1 MLGVWECVRRGFC
14 MFWAMNQSERSI
26 TKRKK
31 LSRFRVYK
39 PVGNPVVPELF
50 QEKKFPLE
58 LDPVPGLILAEA
70 NIAHLLT
77 SSYRWPLWLQT
88 KIPKMNT
95 SQTPLLLVITS
106 LGQLQVLSWF
116 LFWFEVQFPGT
127 WILHIGKR
135 RMRPPT
141 TFKLQMDLDPTC
153 GTSLLLKP
161 NLKPE
166 YGNNSIFYPCS
177 IQICALIWIYKELQF
192 WVLISFQTQRTA
204 GSGSLEEKKSQ
215 NQRTASPGYFKPP

>member
-1 MLGVWECVRRGFC
+1 MCQEGVF
-14 MFWAMNQSERSI
+14 MFWAMNQSEKSI
-26 TKRKK
+26 SKRKK

-58 LDPVPGLILAEA
+58 LDPVLGLILAEA

-95 SQTPLLLVITS
+95 LQTPLILVITS

-116 LFWFEVQFPGT
+116 LFWFEIQFPGT
-127 WILHIGKR
+127 WITDSTHWEKENE
-135 RMRPPT
+135 T
-141 TFKLQMDLDPTC
+141 
-153 GTSLLLKP
+153 LLLPSNCKW
-161 NLKPE
+161 
-166 YGNNSIFYPCS
+166 
-177 IQICALIWIYKELQF
+177 IWIQPMELASCWNPIWNQNMATTRSF
-192 WVLISFQTQRTA
+192 IHVPFKFVHLFEFTKNCSFGFLYHFRLRELLVLVLW
-204 GSGSLEEKKSQ
+204 GKKSR
-215 NQRTASPGYFKPP
+215 NQRTASPGYFKTP